1 MKVIEQEIC
10 KRVATA
16 FKAVLPGFDV
26 EGNFLPDETGTF
38 KGMEVYS
45 PGKLIVT
52 VGARSYPAY
61 TTLIATVRVELECE
75 IPVEADA
82 SLERALAAFGAATAL
97 LEEWH
102 GNLAAVKRDI
112 GITPGGAGESGQVTP
127 GGAGESGGFD
137 PVGLRLSGGDFD
149 LDRDDKTRRFSQS
162 FEIKG
167 RIM

>member
-61 TTLIATVRVELECE
+61 TSLIATLEVSLECE

-82 SLERALAAFGAATAL
+82 SLERAVAAFGAMTAL

-102 GNLAAVKRDI
+102 GSLAAVKRDL
-112 GITPGGAGESGQVTP
+112 TVED
-127 GGAGESGGFD
+127 GFD

-167 RIM
+167 RIV